1 MNITKINAEKKLSL
15 VVNYNKVE
23 NTFSA
28 EASLDPE
35 EDAGVASSELNEYV
49 KAQLNEMFASDAET
63 LKSLTK
69 K

>member
-1 MNITKINAEKKLSL
+1 MDITKISVTKKLSI

-28 EASLDPE
+28 EASLDP
-35 EDAGVASSELNEYV
+35 DDSADQAAQDLNDYV
-49 KAQLNEMFASDAET
+49 KTQLDGMLAEDAET
-63 LKSLTK
+63 LKSLAK